1 MDYIL
6 EFSSPEIKCCE
17 DCRFYVCGYYDP
29 DGWGYDR
36 YCTAE
41 ESPLTD
47 DPDLRMDWCPL
58 RKAEE
63 ETAEWIDKEVR
74 GTMTNVCSKCGG
86 TSVYPDKYCGNCG
99 RSMRNGY

>member
-6 EFSSPEIKCCE
+6 EFSSPEIKSCE
-17 DCRFYVCGYYDP
+17 DCRFYGDIH
-29 DGWGYDR
+29 GDR
-36 YCTAE
+36 WCAAD

-58 RKAEE
+58 RTEE
-63 ETAEWIDKEVR
+63 DETAEWIDKEVR
-74 GTMTNVCSKCGG
+74 GTLTNVCSKCGG

-99 RSMRNGY
+99 RSMKNGY

>member
-17 DCRFYVCGYYDP
+17 DCRFYVCGYCDDY
-29 DGWGYDR
+29 GCEYDR

-41 ESPLTD
+41 ASPLTD

-58 RKAEE
+58 RRNTGEANVISE
-63 ETAEWIDKEVR
+63 KEHQQ
-74 GTMTNVCSKCGG
+74 
-86 TSVYPDKYCGNCG
+86 YEAL
-99 RSMRNGY
+99 RNEVKNI

>member
-6 EFSSPEIKCCE
+6 EFSSPEIKCCK

-47 DPDLRMDWCPL
+47 DQDLRMDWCPL
-58 RKAEE
+58 RKKGEDEKNA
-63 ETAEWIDKEVR
+63 
-74 GTMTNVCSKCGG
+74 
-86 TSVYPDKYCGNCG
+86 
-99 RSMRNGY
+99 